1 MTGMLDIIPF
11 DAALRPLGRL
21 WNRVSPY
28 LGEFENWVPPTDIA
42 EISNAYIVS
51 MEVPG
56 IDMKKLEV
64 YYTDGILSVKGEKTK
79 ETSEG
84 ECCHCVER
92 FSGSFERTF
101 PVSGSVERDKIEAT
115 YRDGILKITLPKSEE
130 SLPKKIEVH

>member
-1 MTGMLDIIPF
+1 MRRMMDVIPF
-11 DAALRPLGRL
+11 DTAFRPLGSL
-21 WNRVSPY
+21 WSRVYPY
-28 LGEFENWVPPTDIA
+28 LAECENWVPPADIS
-42 EISNAYIVS
+42 ETSNAYTVT

-56 IDMKKLEV
+56 IDMKKLDV
-64 YYTDGILSVKGEKTK
+64 SYSDGVLNVKGEKAK

-101 PVSGSVERDKIEAT
+101 PVSANVDRDKIDAT
-115 YRDGILKITLPKSEE
+115 YKDGILKITLPKSEE